1 MVKFGKIE
9 MARKSLILKKKP
21 TQILDDNVDIIVISK
36 LVKTETNKATWA
48 KIKDLKSIE
57 LNTLPVYDD
66 RYIKSKRR
74 TFDEKVLRYY
84 DCN

>member
-1 MVKFGKIE
+1 MDIVRHLKLKIKGINDKE
-9 MARKSLILKKKP
+9 LWEKY
-21 TQILDDNVDIIVISK
+21 
-36 LVKTETNKATWA
+36 KATWA

-84 DCN
+84 DCNWFKQRNWSS

>member
-36 LVKTETNKATWA
+36 LVKTETNSKYFVGYLDKGVILLVLIMPKMSGYSKTFE
-48 KIKDLKSIE
+48 IE
-57 LNTLPVYDD
+57 DK
-66 RYIKSKRR
+66 RYK
-74 TFDEKVLRYY
+74 
-84 DCN
+84 